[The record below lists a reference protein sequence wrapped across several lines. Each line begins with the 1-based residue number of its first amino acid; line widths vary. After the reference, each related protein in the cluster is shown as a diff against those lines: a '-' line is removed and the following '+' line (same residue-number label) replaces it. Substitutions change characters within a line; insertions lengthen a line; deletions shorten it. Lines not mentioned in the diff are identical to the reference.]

1 MLNLKIKKY
10 KYLSMSNKNN
20 EIWELKIDEID
31 LAILK
36 YLYQLKPKEVI
47 TSTDLV
53 KKIFNTKNK
62 YETIKLD
69 NFIRYRLEKL
79 NNIGVLVRDVLN
91 GKYIYMVDTEKV
103 KITKN
108 KIEMVIKG
116 KKVIIKNLE

>member
-36 YLYQLKPKEVI
+36 YLYQLKPEEVI

-91 GKYIYMVDTEKV
+91 GKYIYMVDTKKV